1 MQRMTLV
8 SMKKLNILNSI
19 KNMRKSTKVIVV
31 LLFLNALTFS
41 FVLSQTKPYQTNEN
55 HSELIANQN
64 KYIKA
69 GTLVIDWSYRMLR
82 YFKN

>member
-1 MQRMTLV
+1 MQ
-8 SMKKLNILNSI
+8 KLNILNLI
-19 KNMRKSTKVIVV
+19 RTMRKSTKLIIV

-41 FVLSQTKPYQTNEN
+41 FVLSRTKPQQTNEN
-55 HSELIANQN
+55 QTEQIVNQN

-69 GTLVIDWSYRMLR
+69 GTLVIDWSYRMLH

>member
-1 MQRMTLV
+1 MQ
-8 SMKKLNILNSI
+8 KLNILNLI
-19 KNMRKSTKVIVV
+19 RTMRKSTKLIVV

-41 FVLSQTKPYQTNEN
+41 FVLSQTQTIQTSEN
-55 HSELIANQN
+55 QTDQIINQN

>member
-1 MQRMTLV
+1 MTLI
-8 SMKKLNILNSI
+8 SMQKLNILNFI
-19 KNMRKSTKVIVV
+19 RTMRKSSKVIIV

-41 FVLSQTKPYQTNEN
+41 FVLSQTQPIQTSEN
-55 HSELIANQN
+55 QPEQIVNQN

>member
-1 MQRMTLV
+1 MQ
-8 SMKKLNILNSI
+8 KLNILNLI
-19 KNMRKSTKVIVV
+19 RTMRKSTKLIVV

-41 FVLSQTKPYQTNEN
+41 FVLSRTKSQQTNEN
-55 HSELIANQN
+55 QTEQIVNQN

-69 GTLVIDWSYRMLR
+69 GTLVIDWSYRMLH

>member
-1 MQRMTLV
+1 
-8 SMKKLNILNSI
+8 
-19 KNMRKSTKVIVV
+19 MRKSTKLIVV

-41 FVLSQTKPYQTNEN
+41 FVLSRTKSQQTNEN
-55 HSELIANQN
+55 QTEQIVNQN

-69 GTLVIDWSYRMLR
+69 GTLVIDWSYRMLH